1 MYFKSGVALRT
12 VNVILVPDE
21 VIKKRISAVL
31 ELTNNGMSELENEND
46 TKEVNIGK
54 YTILFSYED
63 VVILDCTRNYGC
75 SVVNQEIVW
84 EEHEFIAE
92 FIDYI
97 ENGRYENA

>member
-12 VNVILVPDE
+12 VNVVLVPDE

-63 VVILDCTRNYGC
+63 VVILDCTSNYGC
-75 SVVNQEIVW
+75 SVVNQEVVW
-84 EEHEFIAE
+84 KEHNFISEFIYY
-92 FIDYI
+92 IDKEKYK
-97 ENGRYENA
+97 NA

>member
-12 VNVILVPDE
+12 VNVVLVPDE

-31 ELTNNGMSELENEND
+31 ELTDNGMSELENEND

-63 VVILDCTRNYGC
+63 IVILDCTSHYGC
-75 SVVNQEIVW
+75 SVVNQEVVW
-84 EEHEFIAE
+84 KEHNFISK
-92 FIDYI
+92 FIYYI
-97 ENGRYENA
+97 DKEKYKNA